1 MPTEKEVFS
10 ILEDIMGNENING
23 IYTPDT
29 TYAED
34 CPIYCNSDLTL
45 YIDNFYDRNDYQI
58 NINFGATRLTI
69 IPSNKDY
76 VIKIQIAGTYDLK
89 QEILNNEDEDI
100 EDIFYKNIYNSDCV
114 EIVSKMK
121 STVNLME
128 IENIIYKKAGI
139 ELKKMLLPNTYIGE
153 FNGMKI
159 YIQKKLPYVG
169 NISWRTLYGE
179 NDDHEIIDKE
189 IDKIKFICPFI
200 SESLIEHMIKIINKK
215 FAIKILMDCKYLNLT
230 DIRPDNYGYDDD
242 NFPYI
247 FDYAGFDFSFFE

>member
-89 QEILNNEDEDI
+89 QEILNNEDED
-100 EDIFYKNIYNSDCV
+100 
-114 EIVSKMK
+114 
-121 STVNLME
+121 